1 MISKIEQVASSC
13 FELEDCLNEINSL
26 KKRLNQSGDKS
37 LETNLLK
44 LNEIKHEINSRADEL
59 IKMIQMKHLDLL
71 NETYQ
76 IEKYLKKKYFNNKL
90 DTEIELKKIELKL
103 NADNIGS
110 MNLKTIK
117 DEYELLKPK
126 LIDQINRIESNEDEF
141 IIKIN
146 LNKIEFGEILNKNT
160 GEQFN
165 LNDYQEESC
174 TSTTNDLND
183 IIDNDGSSYQTER
196 SDNTDK
202 SLDTKNEK
210 DLNYL
215 ISQCLTT
222 MNKKSY
228 CEAIK
233 YCNKSNYQKKH

>member
-1 MISKIEQVASSC
+1 
-13 FELEDCLNEINSL
+13 
-26 KKRLNQSGDKS
+26 
-37 LETNLLK
+37 
-44 LNEIKHEINSRADEL
+44 
-59 IKMIQMKHLDLL
+59 
-71 NETYQ
+71 
-76 IEKYLKKKYFNNKL
+76 
-90 DTEIELKKIELKL
+90 
-103 NADNIGS
+103 

-183 IIDNDGSSYQTER
+183 IIDNDGSSFQTER

-215 ISQCLTT
+215 ISQCLTN

-233 YCNKSNYQKKH
+233 YCNKSNYQKKTLRL